1 MIDTSTIG
9 SIFSSSPQSLVCGEW
24 AGPIPAVLGQKAG
37 YTVDSSLVYRR
48 ATTKRSFTLT
58 FTPVGNLE
66 SPVKLTL
73 NYLANV
79 R

>member
-1 MIDTSTIG
+1 MWRVG
-9 SIFSSSPQSLVCGEW
+9 W
-24 AGPIPAVLGQKAG
+24 APAVLGQEAG

-73 NYLANV
+73 LHPTELFGKCTMIQHMNHDTLLFLGV
-79 R
+79 F